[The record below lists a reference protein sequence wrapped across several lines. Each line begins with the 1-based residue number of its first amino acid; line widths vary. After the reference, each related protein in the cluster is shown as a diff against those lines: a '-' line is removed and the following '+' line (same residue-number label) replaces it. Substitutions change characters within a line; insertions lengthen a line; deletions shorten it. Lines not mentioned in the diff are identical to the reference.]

1 MTVTFHYTHYS
12 VNRSNISQDMYEQNL
27 MSLSLS
33 PKIKHFVDSVV
44 CVCACAEIKAMPD
57 LNLESDMKLDKL
69 ESFLGKLNNKSES
82 FTDMSINGACLHVGM
97 EADSYKW
104 YQTIFY
110 KSNIWHGAVGFP
122 FRSCCKTVLFKYW
135 EPGKRWSFH
144 SDVSEWAC
152 VTIWS
157 IFIPCRS
164 ACYL

>member
-1 MTVTFHYTHYS
+1 
-12 VNRSNISQDMYEQNL
+12 MYEQNL

-144 SDVSEWAC
+144 SDVSEN
-152 VTIWS
+152 VSDNLIHIHPVQVSVQPVIEDSRPQLNHVLQTVS
-157 IFIPCRS
+157 IASC
-164 ACYL
+164 